1 MYRAEALFLFRK
13 ERIEVSE
20 KRRDNKNRILRN
32 GESQRKDGRYAYKY
46 TDATGKQQFVY
57 SWKLEKTDKLPEG
70 KRDCLS
76 LREKEKQILRDLDDQ
91 IAPRGGEMT
100 VLALVQKYILQKTG
114 VRPNT
119 EAGYQTVVNILK
131 KEKFG
136 GMRIDR
142 VKISDAKCWLI
153 QLQQNGRSYSSIHSI
168 RGVVRPAF
176 QMAVDDDL
184 IRKNPFEFQLA
195 TVIVNDSVTREAIT
209 RKQERAFLEFVKND
223 KHFSRYYEGI
233 YILFKTG
240 LRISE
245 FVGLTLAD
253 LDMKNRTITVDHQLQ
268 RTSKME
274 YVIEATKTTSGT
286 RVLPMTD
293 DVYACFERIIANRKA
308 PKVEPI
314 IGGKWGFLY
323 LDKNGMPMVALHW
336 EKYFQHICQKYNSIY
351 KVQMPKVTPHVC
363 RHTYCSNMAKSGM
376 NPKTLQYLMGHSD
389 IGVTLNTYT
398 HIGFDDAQ
406 KELKRVVNAE

>member
-1 MYRAEALFLFRK
+1 MPRLFSYVRK

-20 KRRDNKNRILRN
+20 KRRDNKNRILRS

-293 DVYACFERIIANRKA
+293 DVYACFERIIANRKT

-398 HIGFDDAQ
+398 HIGFDDVQ

>member
-1 MYRAEALFLFRK
+1 MPRLFSYVRK

-20 KRRDNKNRILRN
+20 KRRDNKNRILRS

-46 TDATGKQQFVY
+46 NDATGKQQFVY
-57 SWKLEKTDKLPEG
+57 SWRLEKTDKLPEG

-253 LDMKNRTITVDHQLQ
+253 LDMKNRTIIVDHQLQ

>member
-1 MYRAEALFLFRK
+1 M
-13 ERIEVSE
+13 SE

-46 TDATGKQQFVY
+46 NDATGKQQFVY
-57 SWKLEKTDKLPEG
+57 SWRLEKTDKLPEG

-100 VLALVQKYILQKTG
+100 VLALVQKYLLQKTG

-336 EKYFQHICQKYNSIY
+336 EHYFKHICQKYNSIY

>member
-1 MYRAEALFLFRK
+1 MPRLFSYVRK

-20 KRRDNKNRILRN
+20 KRRDNKNRILRS

-100 VLALVQKYILQKTG
+100 VLALIQKYILQKTG

-119 EAGYQTVVNILK
+119 EAGYQTLVNILK

-286 RVLPMTD
+286 RVLPVTD

-336 EKYFQHICQKYNSIY
+336 EHYFKHICQKYNSIY

>member
-1 MYRAEALFLFRK
+1 M
-13 ERIEVSE
+13 SE

-100 VLALVQKYILQKTG
+100 VLALVQKYLLQKTG

-286 RVLPMTD
+286 RVLPVTD